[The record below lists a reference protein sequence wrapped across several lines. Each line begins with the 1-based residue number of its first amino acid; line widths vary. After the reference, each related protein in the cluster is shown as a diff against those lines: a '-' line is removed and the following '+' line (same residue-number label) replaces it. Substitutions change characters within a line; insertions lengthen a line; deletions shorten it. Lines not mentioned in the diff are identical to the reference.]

1 MNIKKLILSCF
12 GLGFM
17 PIAPG
22 TWGSMPAVAIFLVL
36 HHYHPEPVICGT
48 VIAVALAVSSIFC
61 LLLAGEAEKLG
72 NEKDPRWIVID
83 EFAGQ
88 MVALLPVAVINRRVL
103 PAAIAAFI
111 FFRIFDV
118 LKPSPI
124 RECELLDGG
133 YGILGDDIVAGLM
146 TGVLLQIIAFL
157 FTFFR

>member
-1 MNIKKLILSCF
+1 
-12 GLGFM
+12 M

-36 HHYHPEPVICGT
+36 HYYYPPAIICGT
-48 VIAVALAVSSIFC
+48 VIAAAMVISSIFC
-61 LLLAGEAEKLG
+61 LLWGGEAEKLE
-72 NEKDPRWIVID
+72 NKKDPRWIVID

-88 MVALLPVAVINRRVL
+88 CVALLPIAVINRMVY

-124 RECELLDGG
+124 RECELLDGAC
-133 YGILGDDIVAGLM
+133 GILGDDIVAGLM

-157 FTFFR
+157 FTFFQ